1 MFGIGTR
8 ILWTL
13 GIALAAL
20 LCLWWGISQYG
31 MRQVA
36 EAKVETTVQAT
47 VQAVQAVQEAQ
58 ETRKAE
64 VKVDVQTK
72 KKRRVALDSVRA
84 SGIPVEKRIEEVPI
98 PVECAP
104 DPELTRLLNS
114 TIRDANRAIESSRIV
129 PE

>member
-1 MFGIGTR
+1 MCGMGTR

-20 LCLWWGISQYG
+20 LCLRWGISQYG
-31 MRQVA
+31 MRQGA
-36 EAKVETTVQAT
+36 EAKVETT
-47 VQAVQAVQEAQ
+47 VQAVQEAQ

-104 DPELTRLLNS
+104 DPIGTRLLNS

>member
-1 MFGIGTR
+1 MCGMGTR

-20 LCLWWGISQYG
+20 LCLRWGISQYG

-36 EAKVETTVQAT
+36 EAKVETT
-47 VQAVQAVQEAQ
+47 VQAVQEAQ

>member
-1 MFGIGTR
+1 MCGMGTR

-36 EAKVETTVQAT
+36 EAKVEST

>member
-1 MFGIGTR
+1 MCGMGTR

-13 GIALAAL
+13 GIALAAI
-20 LCLWWGISQYG
+20 LCLRWGISQYG
-31 MRQVA
+31 MRQGA
-36 EAKVETTVQAT
+36 EAKVETT
-47 VQAVQAVQEAQ
+47 VQAVQEAQ

>member
-1 MFGIGTR
+1 MFGISTR

-20 LCLWWGISQYG
+20 LGLWWGISQYG

-36 EAKVETTVQAT
+36 EAKVEGTVEAL
-47 VQAVQAVQEAQ
+47 QEAQ

-64 VKVDVQTK
+64 IKVDVQTK

>member
-1 MFGIGTR
+1 MFGISTR
-8 ILWTL
+8 ILWTA

-36 EAKVETTVQAT
+36 EAKVEGTVE
-47 VQAVQAVQEAQ
+47 AVQEAQ

-64 VKVDVQTK
+64 VKVDVQKK

-84 SGIPVEKRIEEVPI
+84 SGIPVERRIEEVPI

-114 TIRDANRAIESSRIV
+114 TIRDANRAIESARGV

>member
-1 MFGIGTR
+1 MFGISTR
-8 ILWTL
+8 ILWTA

-36 EAKVETTVQAT
+36 EAKVETT
-47 VQAVQAVQEAQ
+47 VQAVQEAQ

>member
-1 MFGIGTR
+1 MCGMGTR

-36 EAKVETTVQAT
+36 EAKVEGTVE
-47 VQAVQAVQEAQ
+47 AVQEAQ
-58 ETRKAE
+58 EARKAE
-64 VKVDVQTK
+64 LKVDVQTK
-72 KKRRVALDSVRA
+72 KKRRGALDSVRA

-114 TIRDANRAIESSRIV
+114 TIRDANRAIESARGVS
-129 PE
+129 E

>member
-1 MFGIGTR
+1 MCGMGTR
-8 ILWTL
+8 ILWTA

-36 EAKVETTVQAT
+36 EAKVEAT
-47 VQAVQAVQEAQ
+47 VAAVQEAQ

-64 VKVDVQTK
+64 IKVDVQTK

>member
-1 MFGIGTR
+1 MFGISTR
-8 ILWTL
+8 ILWPA

-36 EAKVETTVQAT
+36 EAKVEAT
-47 VQAVQAVQEAQ
+47 IEAVQEAQ

>member
-1 MFGIGTR
+1 MFGISTR
-8 ILWTL
+8 ILWTA

-36 EAKVETTVQAT
+36 EAKVEAT
-47 VQAVQAVQEAQ
+47 VEAVQEAQ

>member
-1 MFGIGTR
+1 MFGLGSR
-8 ILWTL
+8 VLWTI

-31 MRQVA
+31 KAQVA
-36 EAKVETTVQAT
+36 EAKVEGTVE
-47 VQAVQAVQEAQ
+47 AVQEAQ

-64 VKVDVQTK
+64 IKVDVQTK

-84 SGIPVEKRIEEVPI
+84 SGIPVEVHIEENPA
-98 PVECAP
+98 PVV
-104 DPELTRLLNS
+104 DPAGSSDFTGLLNS
-114 TIRDANRAIESSRIV
+114 TIRDANRAIESSRVV

>member
-1 MFGIGTR
+1 MCGMGTR
-8 ILWTL
+8 MLWTL
-13 GIALAAL
+13 GIALAAI
-20 LCLWWGISQYG
+20 LCLRWGISQYG
-31 MRQVA
+31 MRQGA
-36 EAKVETTVQAT
+36 EAKVEAT
-47 VQAVQAVQEAQ
+47 VQAVQEAQ

-114 TIRDANRAIESSRIV
+114 TIRDANRAIESARGV

>member
-8 ILWTL
+8 VLWTL

-36 EAKVETTVQAT
+36 EAKVEAT
-47 VQAVQAVQEAQ
+47 VEAVQEAQ

-64 VKVDVQTK
+64 IKVDVQTK

>member
-1 MFGIGTR
+1 MCGMGTR

-13 GIALAAL
+13 GIALAAI
-20 LCLWWGISQYG
+20 LCLRWGISQYG
-31 MRQVA
+31 MRQGA
-36 EAKVETTVQAT
+36 EAKVETT
-47 VQAVQAVQEAQ
+47 VQAVQEAQ

-84 SGIPVEKRIEEVPI
+84 SGIPVEKLIEEVPI

>member
-1 MFGIGTR
+1 MCGMGTR
-8 ILWTL
+8 LLWTL

-36 EAKVETTVQAT
+36 EAKVEAT
-47 VQAVQAVQEAQ
+47 VEAVREAQ

-104 DPELTRLLNS
+104 DPIGTRLLNS
-114 TIRDANRAIESSRIV
+114 TIRDANRAIESARGV

>member
-1 MFGIGTR
+1 MCGMGTR

-13 GIALAAL
+13 GIALAAF
-20 LCLWWGISQYG
+20 LCLRWGISQYG
-31 MRQVA
+31 MRQGA
-36 EAKVETTVQAT
+36 EAKVETT
-47 VQAVQAVQEAQ
+47 VQAVQEAQ

>member
-1 MFGIGTR
+1 MCGMGTR

-20 LCLWWGISQYG
+20 LCLRWGISQYG
-31 MRQVA
+31 MRQGA
-36 EAKVETTVQAT
+36 EAKVEAT
-47 VQAVQAVQEAQ
+47 VQAVQEAQ

-84 SGIPVEKRIEEVPI
+84 SGIPVEKQIEEVPI

>member
-8 ILWTL
+8 VLWTI

-20 LCLWWGISQYG
+20 LALWWGISQYG

-36 EAKVETTVQAT
+36 EAKVAVTVE
-47 VQAVQAVQEAQ
+47 AVQEAQ
-58 ETRKAE
+58 EQRKAE

-72 KKRRVALDSVRA
+72 KKRRATLDSVRS
-84 SGIPVEKRIEEVPI
+84 SGIPVEKRIEEVRI
-98 PVECAP
+98 PAECAP

-114 TIRDANRAIESSRIV
+114 TIRDANTAIESSRSV

>member
-1 MFGIGTR
+1 MCGMGTR

-13 GIALAAL
+13 GIALAVL
-20 LCLWWGISQYG
+20 LCLRWGISQYG
-31 MRQVA
+31 MRQGA
-36 EAKVETTVQAT
+36 EAKVETT
-47 VQAVQAVQEAQ
+47 VQAVQEAQ

>member
-1 MFGIGTR
+1 MCGMGTR
-8 ILWTL
+8 ILWAL
-13 GIALAAL
+13 GIALAAI
-20 LCLWWGISQYG
+20 LCLRWGISQYG
-31 MRQVA
+31 MRQVE
-36 EAKVETTVQAT
+36 EAKVEST
-47 VQAVQAVQEAQ
+47 VQAVQEAQ

-129 PE
+129 LE

>member
-36 EAKVETTVQAT
+36 EAKVETT
-47 VQAVQAVQEAQ
+47 VQAVQEAQ

-104 DPELTRLLNS
+104 DPIGTRLLNS

>member
-1 MFGIGTR
+1 MFGISTR
-8 ILWTL
+8 ILWTA

-36 EAKVETTVQAT
+36 EAKVETTVE
-47 VQAVQAVQEAQ
+47 AVQEAQ

>member
-1 MFGIGTR
+1 MFGISTR
-8 ILWTL
+8 ILWTA

-31 MRQVA
+31 MRQGA
-36 EAKVETTVQAT
+36 EAKVEAT
-47 VQAVQAVQEAQ
+47 VQAVQEAQ

>member
-1 MFGIGTR
+1 MCGMGTR

-20 LCLWWGISQYG
+20 LCLRWGISQYG
-31 MRQVA
+31 MRQGA
-36 EAKVETTVQAT
+36 EAKVETT
-47 VQAVQAVQEAQ
+47 VQAVQEAQ

-114 TIRDANRAIESSRIV
+114 TIRDANRAIESSRVV

>member
-8 ILWTL
+8 VLWTL

-36 EAKVETTVQAT
+36 EAKVEVTVE
-47 VQAVQAVQEAQ
+47 AVQEAQ

-64 VKVDVQTK
+64 IKVDVQTK

>member
-1 MFGIGTR
+1 MFGISTR
-8 ILWTL
+8 ILWTA

-36 EAKVETTVQAT
+36 EAKVEGTVE
-47 VQAVQAVQEAQ
+47 AVQEAQ

>member
-1 MFGIGTR
+1 MCGMGTR

-13 GIALAAL
+13 GIALAAI
-20 LCLWWGISQYG
+20 LCLRWGISQYG
-31 MRQVA
+31 MRQVV
-36 EAKVETTVQAT
+36 EAKVETT
-47 VQAVQAVQEAQ
+47 VQAVQEAQ

>member
-1 MFGIGTR
+1 MCGMGTR

-13 GIALAAL
+13 GIALAAI
-20 LCLWWGISQYG
+20 LCLRWGISQYG
-31 MRQVA
+31 MRQGA
-36 EAKVETTVQAT
+36 EAKVEST
-47 VQAVQAVQEAQ
+47 VQAVQEAQ

-84 SGIPVEKRIEEVPI
+84 SGIPVEKLIEEVPI
-98 PVECAP
+98 PAECAP

>member
-1 MFGIGTR
+1 MCGMGTR

-20 LCLWWGISQYG
+20 LCLRWGISQYG
-31 MRQVA
+31 MRQGA
-36 EAKVETTVQAT
+36 EAKVETT
-47 VQAVQAVQEAQ
+47 VQAVQEAQ

-129 PE
+129 PK

>member
-1 MFGIGTR
+1 MFGISTR
-8 ILWTL
+8 ILWTA

-36 EAKVETTVQAT
+36 EAKVEAT
-47 VQAVQAVQEAQ
+47 VEAVQEAQ

-64 VKVDVQTK
+64 IKVDVQTK

-84 SGIPVEKRIEEVPI
+84 SGIPVEKRIEETPA
-98 PVECAP
+98 PVVDP
-104 DPELTRLLNS
+104 DFTGLLNS
-114 TIRDANRAIESSRIV
+114 TIRDANRAIESARGV

>member
-1 MFGIGTR
+1 MFGISTR

-36 EAKVETTVQAT
+36 EAKVET
-47 VQAVQAVQEAQ
+47 AVQAVQEAQ

-72 KKRRVALDSVRA
+72 KKRRMALDSVRA

-114 TIRDANRAIESSRIV
+114 TIRDANRAIESARGV

>member
-1 MFGIGTR
+1 MCGMGTR

-13 GIALAAL
+13 GIALAAI
-20 LCLWWGISQYG
+20 LCLRWGISQYG
-31 MRQVA
+31 MRQGA
-36 EAKVETTVQAT
+36 EAKVEAT
-47 VQAVQAVQEAQ
+47 VQAVQEAQ

>member
-8 ILWTL
+8 ILWTA

-36 EAKVETTVQAT
+36 EAKVEGTVE
-47 VQAVQAVQEAQ
+47 AVQEAQ

>member
-1 MFGIGTR
+1 MCGMGTR

-13 GIALAAL
+13 GIALAAI
-20 LCLWWGISQYG
+20 LCLRWGISQYG

-36 EAKVETTVQAT
+36 KAKVETT
-47 VQAVQAVQEAQ
+47 VQAVQEAQ

>member
-1 MFGIGTR
+1 MFGLGSR
-8 ILWTL
+8 VLWTI

-36 EAKVETTVQAT
+36 EAKVE
-47 VQAVQAVQEAQ
+47 AVTEAVQEAQ

-64 VKVDVQTK
+64 IKVDVQTK

-114 TIRDANRAIESSRIV
+114 TIRDANRAIESARVV

>member
-8 ILWTL
+8 VLRTL

-36 EAKVETTVQAT
+36 EAKVEAT
-47 VQAVQAVQEAQ
+47 VEAVQEAQ

-64 VKVDVQTK
+64 IKVDVQTK

>member
-36 EAKVETTVQAT
+36 EAKVSGTVE
-47 VQAVQAVQEAQ
+47 AVQEAQ

>member
-1 MFGIGTR
+1 MCGMGTR

-20 LCLWWGISQYG
+20 LCLRWGISQYG
-31 MRQVA
+31 MRQGA
-36 EAKVETTVQAT
+36 EAKVEAT
-47 VQAVQAVQEAQ
+47 VQAVQEAQ

>member
-1 MFGIGTR
+1 MCGMGTR

-36 EAKVETTVQAT
+36 EAKVEGTVE
-47 VQAVQAVQEAQ
+47 AVQEAQ
-58 ETRKAE
+58 EARKAE

-84 SGIPVEKRIEEVPI
+84 IGIPVEKRIEEVPI

-114 TIRDANRAIESSRIV
+114 TIRDANRAIESARGV